1 MDAET
6 APVQETYHR
15 QSRGIPYGQND
26 MPLRPVIY
34 PFAGRIGGNQGLVLD
49 RDDPANAELLKK
61 VPDAAPLMSISEGFD
76 PRGFLSIDHWKF
88 GFIECIGT
96 MLNVFVTAWISIRHS
111 SASQDAQAPSSAS
124 GVYSTATFLGPLFGG
139 ISNWLFLTL
148 FIFSFS
154 NVSGSHLNPTITMAT
169 FFARLISLPR
179 LVIYL
184 ASQTL
189 GGALAGFMLRA
200 AYGSRDY
207 TVGGCYMNPQLVPV
221 NEGFLLE
228 FVFTLLLIFL
238 SFGVG
243 LDPRQ
248 GRIYGAALSPFLV
261 GLALGLVSWG
271 SAFSRAGYAGASLN
285 PARCF
290 GVYVATSFPGYHWI
304 HWVDS
309 AYD

>member
-1 MDAET
+1 
-6 APVQETYHR
+6 
-15 QSRGIPYGQND
+15 
-26 MPLRPVIY
+26 
-34 PFAGRIGGNQGLVLD
+34 
-49 RDDPANAELLKK
+49 
-61 VPDAAPLMSISEGFD
+61 
-76 PRGFLSIDHWKF
+76 
-88 GFIECIGT
+88 
-96 MLNVFVTAWISIRHS
+96 
-111 SASQDAQAPSSAS
+111 
-124 GVYSTATFLGPLFGG
+124 
-139 ISNWLFLTL
+139 
-148 FIFSFS
+148 
-154 NVSGSHLNPTITMAT
+154 MAT

-243 LDPRQ
+243 LDPRP

-271 SAFSRAGYAGASLN
+271 SAFSRAGYAGA
-285 PARCF
+285 CK
-290 GVYVATSFPGYHWI
+290 
-304 HWVDS
+304 
-309 AYD
+309 